1 MFLALRPGLELS
13 VCFTERVHHIG
24 VLTGLGIDGQ
34 VAEFSLDGLQ
44 TVLGRSSRISI
55 IHAVAQIPLDIVHVM
70 TDGRALHRVPVL
82 DLDRIFF
89 RNDLPV
95 RPLQLQR
102 RRIVHPVNGDG
113 DATCDA
119 LSAGI
124 SHDRKVLLHGRMGAV
139 LVQRLQ
145 LVTAFF
151 GQLIGVGQ
159 AAVFIACDGQGPV
172 PTLDLPRTVA
182 CCQVNRLPARGN
194 DARDML
200 FLPGIRVRDRDRL
213 DVDGDSGIL
222 RDGRCA
228 AGDTGNIILPR
239 DLEGQFLFFRDG
251 IVFIK
256 HHHGERG
263 FTDIAR
269 PQMLRGLVV
278 EDKGVFTGLLV
289 QLQIAVFAAIRGF
302 GGLRAHVAHGA
313 IFTRD
318 LDQVLEDASLVC
330 RTAVRA
336 VHVRSA
342 YLARDG
348 LDATVLHDACDCETV
363 I

>member
-1 MFLALRPGLELS
+1 
-13 VCFTERVHHIG
+13 
-24 VLTGLGIDGQ
+24 
-34 VAEFSLDGLQ
+34 
-44 TVLGRSSRISI
+44 
-55 IHAVAQIPLDIVHVM
+55 
-70 TDGRALHRVPVL
+70 
-82 DLDRIFF
+82 
-89 RNDLPV
+89 
-95 RPLQLQR
+95 
-102 RRIVHPVNGDG
+102 
-113 DATCDA
+113 
-119 LSAGI
+119 
-124 SHDRKVLLHGRMGAV
+124 
-139 LVQRLQ
+139 
-145 LVTAFF
+145 
-151 GQLIGVGQ
+151 
-159 AAVFIACDGQGPV
+159 
-172 PTLDLPRTVA
+172 
-182 CCQVNRLPARGN
+182 
-194 DARDML
+194 ML

-228 AGDTGNIILPR
+228 AGDTGSIILPR

-263 FTDIAR
+263 FTDVAR

-289 QLQIAVFAAIRGF
+289 QLQIAVFA
-302 GGLRAHVAHGA
+302 GLRAHVAHGA

-348 LDATVLHDACDCETV
+348 LDAAVLHDACDCETV